1 MKPGHLVKCLHRTP
15 ESRRLLGNRAPGVA
29 LYEKLVY
36 CYSQDFEA
44 NGRIPGRIGTRYV
57 YQAML
62 RQITNLLGSSNGGPV
77 AQQGA
82 VWNCENTPQIVNS
95 DTTLTLPRVPVRSS
109 SNIVLR
115 GARRGGG
122 WYVCRVALWGPAQPS
137 RARIRVTFRP
147 LAARLVIAVRRE
159 TR

>member
-1 MKPGHLVKCLHRTP
+1 LKPGHLVKFLHRAS

-44 NGRIPGRIGTRYV
+44 NGRITGRIGTRCV

-62 RQITNLLGSSNGGPV
+62 RQTTNLLGSSDGGPV
-77 AQQGA
+77 AQHGA

-115 GARRGGG
+115 GARRGG
-122 WYVCRVALWGPAQPS
+122 WLVCLSCGVVGPGPALEGPH
-137 RARIRVTFRP
+137 RVTSGRW
-147 LAARLVIAVRRE
+147 RHV
-159 TR
+159 